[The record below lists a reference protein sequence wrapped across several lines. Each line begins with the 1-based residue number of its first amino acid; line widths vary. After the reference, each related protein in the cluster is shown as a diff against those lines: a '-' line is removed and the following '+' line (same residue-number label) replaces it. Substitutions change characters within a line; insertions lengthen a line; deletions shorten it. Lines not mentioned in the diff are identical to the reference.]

1 MRIVFA
7 ILILIVGG
15 LTQGGRAAES
25 APGQWQSLFDG
36 QTTAGWRSY
45 GKTGFPSRGW
55 VVEDGCLHL
64 LPRSEGGDI
73 ITTATFEDFEFEW
86 EWRIAPQVNNGIKYL
101 VTEARPNAP
110 GPEYQMVDNTTM
122 PNPTRQTA
130 AFYSVLRPQTKT
142 PLNPPGQWNKSRLLI
157 QGNHVEH
164 WLNGERVLAYELGS
178 PEVKAAVAR
187 SKFKDEPGFGEKIKG
202 HILLTD
208 HNGETWYRN
217 LRIRELPAAPPRDF
231 RIYFGTGTGGK
242 SQGIYVARFNP
253 TSGRLTEP
261 ELAVA
266 TRSPTFLAYHP
277 VRPLLYA
284 GGEYP
289 AADAKRGG
297 GVSAFALSPTNSQ
310 LTLLNQQSSGGSGP
324 CHLAVDG
331 QGKDVL
337 VANYAGG
344 SLASLP
350 IQTDGSLGEAVGTI
364 QLTGASVHPHRQ
376 TKPYGHFI
384 TMDPANRFA
393 LACDLGTDKVL
404 VYRLDEK
411 NGALTPHAPAFATVP
426 PGAGPRHLAFSPD
439 GKFIYVVNE
448 MGSTITAFAYDAL
461 RGALSELQ
469 TISTLPEDFAG
480 RASNTCAEVEVHPSG
495 KFVYASNR
503 GHDSIAVFAVDAATG
518 KLTAVEQ
525 QSTQGRIPRHFKL
538 DPSGRWLLAANQAT
552 DSIAV
557 FAVDAATGRLKATGQ
572 SVTVPAPMCV
582 LFVPGP

>member
-1 MRIVFA
+1 MKIVSV
-7 ILILIVGG
+7 ILSLIAGV
-15 LTQGGRAAES
+15 LTQIASAAES
-25 APGQWQSLFDG
+25 APGPWQPLFDG

-45 GKTGFPSRGW
+45 RKAEFPQRSW

-64 LPRSEGGDI
+64 LPRSQGGDI
-73 ITTATFEDFEFEW
+73 ITTGTFEDFEFEW
-86 EWRIAPQVNNGIKYL
+86 EWRIAPQANSGIKYL

-110 GPEYQMVDNTTM
+110 GPEYQMVDDATM
-122 PNPTRQTA
+122 QSPRRQTA
-130 AFYSVLRPQTKT
+130 SFYEVLPPQTKT
-142 PLNPPGQWNKSRLLI
+142 TVNPPGQWNSSRLLI
-157 QGNHVEH
+157 HGNHVEH
-164 WLNGERVLAYELGS
+164 WLNGVRVLAYELGS
-178 PEVKAAVAR
+178 AEVKAGKAR

-208 HNGETWYRN
+208 HNGESWFRN
-217 LRIRELPAAPPRDF
+217 LRIRELPAVASCESRV
-231 RIYFGTGTGGK
+231 YFGTGTGGK
-242 SQGIYVARFNP
+242 SQGIYVARFDP
-253 TSGRLTEP
+253 ATGRLTEP
-261 ELAVA
+261 ELAVE
-266 TRSPTFLAYHP
+266 TRGPTFLALHP
-277 VRPLLYA
+277 VWPLLYA
-284 GGEYP
+284 VGEYP
-289 AADAKRGG
+289 AAEGRRGG
-297 GVSAFALSPTNSQ
+297 GVSAFAISPTNRQ

-324 CHLAVDG
+324 CHLAVEG
-331 QGKDVL
+331 QGKYVL

-350 IQTDGSLGEAVGTI
+350 IQTDGSLGEAASTI
-364 QLTGASVHPHRQ
+364 QLTGSSVHPQRQ

-411 NGALTPHAPAFATVP
+411 TGALTPNATAFATVP
-426 PGAGPRHLAFSPD
+426 PGAGPRHLAFSPS

-448 MGSTITAFAYDAL
+448 MGSTITAFAYDPL

-525 QSTQGRIPRHFKL
+525 QSTQGRVPRHFKL
-538 DPSGRWLLAANQAT
+538 DPTGRWLLAANQAT
-552 DSIAV
+552 DAITV

-572 SVTVPAPMCV
+572 SVAVPAPMCV
-582 LFVPGP
+582 LFVTGP